1 MYLYRVKKLN
11 YILFVL
17 IFGLI
22 GKASYANDTVLIV
35 KDARLDILTAKQAQI
50 NRRSAMMTSA
60 GMYRGYRLQLISTSK
75 REDALK
81 MKTELMQYFPEHKSY
96 TLFQS
101 PNFKVRI
108 GNFLKREDAEKF
120 RKQLNRYFP
129 KGAYMVEDAIE
140 YIPKEEE
147 IF

>member
-1 MYLYRVKKLN
+1 MVKRKNYYFLVIYLSL
-11 YILFVL
+11 L
-17 IFGLI
+17 IT
-22 GKASYANDTVLIV
+22 KTYANDTILLIR
-35 KDARLDILTAKQAQI
+35 DIRLDVLTAKQAQT
-50 NRRSAMMTSA
+50 NKRTALMTSA

-81 MKTELMQYFPEHKSY
+81 MKTALMQYFPEQKSY

-140 YIPKEEE
+140 YTPKEEE